1 MNEEKHGWNTLED
14 YLHVLQHVVDDDP
27 FVISHSSLS
36 INTSSE
42 AGDISGEILCHG
54 DIILDVTKHFEIVE
68 YEGQLYARTVRY
80 SYHARFEGGSDI
92 LRYDNAHADEGTGH
106 GTTHHKHTFDGEH
119 ETITDMGE
127 LDWPHLSE
135 VLAEVRGLVW
145 K

>member
-1 MNEEKHGWNTLED
+1 MARKHGWNGLHSYLEVVLRV
-14 YLHVLQHVVDDDP
+14 LHDHP
-27 FVISHSSLS
+27 FVVGDHIEIPPPSP
-36 INTSSE
+36 E
-42 AGDISGEILCHG
+42 AGEIAGDVFCH
-54 DIILDVTKHFEIVE
+54 DNIILDVTKHYEIRAVGRRKE
-68 YEGQLYARTVRY
+68 ARTVRY
-80 SYHARFEGGSDI
+80 SYHARYENGGDI

-135 VLAEVRGLVW
+135 VLAELRGLVW